1 MLRALD
7 GSLTNVP
14 LNLFQMPQ
22 MPVAPPITPLA
33 GLDGLPQ
40 TLTDLPAAN
49 VAPVPPPQY
58 FSPAVILPSLTTPLP
73 TSPALPLQAVKL
85 PHPPGTPLAVP
96 CQTIVPNAPAAIPL
110 LAVAPQGVAALS
122 IHPAVA
128 QIPAQPVYPA
138 AFPQM
143 VPGDI
148 PPSPHHTVQS
158 LRATPPQL
166 ASPVPPQ
173 PVQPSV
179 VHLPEQAAPT
189 AASGTQV
196 IHCGGGL
203 NTQPLEIPGAR
214 FKMFLSYSLHQAM
227 APVNT

>member
-1 MLRALD
+1 M
-7 GSLTNVP
+7 P
-14 LNLFQMPQ
+14 LYLFQMPQ
-22 MPVAPPITPLA
+22 MPVVPPITPLA

-85 PHPPGTPLAVP
+85 PHPPGAPLTVP

-128 QIPAQPVYPA
+128 QIPAQLPAQLPAQPVYPA
-138 AFPQM
+138 AFPQLA
-143 VPGDI
+143 PGDI

-179 VHLPEQAAPT
+179 VHLPEQAAPV

-196 IHCGGGL
+196 IHL
-203 NTQPLEIPGAR
+203 WEWTY
-214 FKMFLSYSLHQAM
+214 YSLPGDPQGQFQETLELFPSEGHGSC
-227 APVNT
+227 

>member
-1 MLRALD
+1 MLLY
-7 GSLTNVP
+7 
-14 LNLFQMPQ
+14 LFQMPQ
-22 MPVAPPITPLA
+22 MPVVPPITPLA

-85 PHPPGTPLAVP
+85 PHPPGAPLAVP

-122 IHPAVA
+122 IHPAVAQIPA

-196 IHCGGGL
+196 IRCGGGL
-203 NTQPLEIPGAR
+203 TTQGLEILRAS
-214 FKMFLSYSLHQAM
+214 FKMFLSGSLHKTI
-227 APVNT
+227 APVST

>member
-1 MLRALD
+1 
-7 GSLTNVP
+7 
-14 LNLFQMPQ
+14 MPQ
-22 MPVAPPITPLA
+22 IPVVPPITPLT

-85 PHPPGTPLAVP
+85 PHPPGAPLAVP

-128 QIPAQPVYPA
+128 QIPAQIPAQPVYPA

-143 VPGDI
+143 APADV

-196 IHCGGGL
+196 FTFGGGL
-203 NTQPLEIPGAR
+203 EPLRAR
-214 FKMFLSYSLHQAM
+214 FKVFLSCFLHKAM
-227 APVNT
+227 APVSTCTQGHEGPGRKAVLSCG